1 MKLST
6 RRVVAVAVVILGAGL
21 GYLMGATPATG
32 PASVPV
38 SPLKV
43 EVVLAAGAAAAS
55 GEVAATFRV
64 TNISAGQETV
74 NVWNCDWPSNWVSNN
89 AHILVPHMECGK
101 NFVYSE
107 TLAPGKAYEHTGVLQ
122 IAADTPAGEQA
133 FKVGFQ
139 PEGAKAALWSPELKI
154 TIKAGKP

>member
-1 MKLST
+1 MKTIT
-6 RRVVAVAVVILGAGL
+6 RILAFVVLGNGL

-32 PASVPV
+32 PASAPA

-43 EVVLAAGAAAAS
+43 EVVLAAGVAAPA
-55 GEVAATFRV
+55 GEVTATFRV
-64 TNISAGQETV
+64 TNISAGQEKFD
-74 NVWNCDWPSNWVSNN
+74 VWNCDWPSNWVSNN

-107 TLAPGKAYEHTGVLQ
+107 TLAPGKAYERTGVLQ
-122 IAADTPAGEQA
+122 IAADTPAGEQT

-139 PEGAKAALWSPELKI
+139 PEGAKAPLWSNELKI